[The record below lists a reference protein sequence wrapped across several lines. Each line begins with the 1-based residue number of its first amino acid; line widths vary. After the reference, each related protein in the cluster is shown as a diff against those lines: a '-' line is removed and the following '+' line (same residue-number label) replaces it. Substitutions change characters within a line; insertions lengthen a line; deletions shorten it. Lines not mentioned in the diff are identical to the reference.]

1 MLVARL
7 LSVVVVVVVSVVVV
21 VDFVDGG
28 KVDERFVAVEL
39 AAGAENVDEFA
50 DCDCVVEA
58 ER

>member
-7 LSVVVVVVVSVVVV
+7 QSVAVAVVGNVVV